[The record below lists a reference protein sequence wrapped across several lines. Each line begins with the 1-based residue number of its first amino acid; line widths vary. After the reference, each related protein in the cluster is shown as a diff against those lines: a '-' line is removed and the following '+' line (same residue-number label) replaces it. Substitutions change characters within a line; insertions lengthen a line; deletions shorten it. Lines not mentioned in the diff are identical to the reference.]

1 MVEIPKFHEFMT
13 PLLLVLRENGEM
25 YRNDAF
31 DATIEKVGLTE
42 EQKSVIRE
50 STNRS
55 VARERV
61 GWASSY
67 LKQAGGIIRPKRGYM
82 YLGPNADDFLSLGR
96 LLTVAD
102 IKKTKEWQAIHNA
115 RQASKNEDIY
125 DSPNDQENDTP
136 QDLID
141 KGIKRLNSQLIG
153 DLIDNFKNIDP
164 ASFESLVL
172 KVLAAMGY
180 GGGDERRIQG
190 VPRGPDGGIDG
201 KINEDKLG
209 LDQIYIQAKRYSD
222 NSVSRP
228 TIQSFVGAMTGGG
241 CRKGVFVTSSSFTSE
256 AIEFAKGLRDQ
267 RLILIDGVDLA
278 KLMIEHS
285 VGVQV
290 KEVIKV
296 SKIDQDFFSDDES

>member
-13 PLLLVLRENGEM
+13 PLLLVLKENGEM

-31 DATIEKVGLTE
+31 DATIEKVGLTN
-42 EQKSVIRE
+42 EQKTVIRE
-50 STNRS
+50 STGRS

-82 YLGPNADDFLSLGR
+82 YLGPNADDFLSIGR

-102 IKKTKEWQAIHNA
+102 IKKTKEWQTIHNA
-115 RQASKNEDIY
+115 RQASRNEEIY
-125 DSPNDQENDTP
+125 DSTNDQENDTP

-164 ASFESLVL
+164 TSFESLVL

-180 GGGDERRIQG
+180 GGGDDRRIQG

-222 NSVSRP
+222 NSVGRP